1 MSVGFVAK
9 VCREFFWNLESC
21 NVLVHLW
28 GLFLATLDRQCR
40 GQGRRLLAQIRQS
53 LLDWAMAGHRAW
65 VCVCVCVCVFS
76 SCFSFLTVSLHARS
90 VSQNRRAI
98 PKWIWKKSLRKIC
111 ESLATLGIGFPN
123 VVTCLRQRSSQ
134 VSINGILEYWKFA
147 TSDSIHSFRAVPWG
161 WNSDRLTLFEIRF

>member
-1 MSVGFVAK
+1 MRVGFVVE
-9 VCREFFWNLESC
+9 VCREFFWNWESC

-65 VCVCVCVCVFS
+65 VCVCVCFLFLFFLFDGFS
-76 SCFSFLTVSLHARS
+76 SCQVG
-90 VSQNRRAI
+90 V
-98 PKWIWKKSLRKIC
+98 PKYERSLRKIC

-134 VSINGILEYWKFA
+134 LSINGILEHWKFA
-147 TSDSIHSFRAVPWG
+147 TSDSIHSFRAVPWR